1 MILSLNSIIFETLIL
16 MFVNIFYIYVVFL
29 FLDNYFVKSVLIGN
43 ECKNYIYTCFSGIIS
58 IIHMIQMK
66 YFFVYLLFFSIILVI
81 CLKNKIGLKNT
92 FKILGLFCFITMIFN
107 FLLRFL
113 YVFYNVTQVIF
124 IEKWIVHI
132 IIIIFLKI
140 FVGLILK
147 LIKPYFDFLR
157 YNKNLKNIYL
167 ITLILIPLFI
177 GFIVGVAYNIEHNQ
191 MNVVGN
197 IILFIFIMNTAF
209 IINFIIVVLYLN
221 YNQEIVT
228 NAKFKINYYDE
239 LMIQF
244 KKHIDEV
251 KKLRH
256 DFKNHILVMSVLMK
270 DKRYEEL
277 SNYIKKMFYEEQ
289 IVISKLII
297 TGNPAMDVIINNK
310 LNKSIMLNIKVNTNI
325 YVPHGLKIDEFELVV
340 VLGNILDN
348 AIEATCKLE
357 DSMRYI
363 KIFIRYYDKKTLTI
377 FVSNTYDGK
386 NRFLES
392 KTSKEDKENH
402 GIGLRNVEEVM
413 KKNNGFFEIDCDDRF
428 FKVKVMFY
436 DVDQMDDKD
445 KKV

>member
-1 MILSLNSIIFETLIL
+1 MISNLNSVIFETLIL

-29 FLDNYFVKSVLIGN
+29 FLDNYFEKNILIRN
-43 ECKNYIYTCFSGIIS
+43 DYKIYIYTWFSSVIS
-58 IIHMIQMK
+58 IIHMVQMK
-66 YFFVYLLFFSIILVI
+66 YFLVYLLSFSIILVI
-81 CLKNKIGLKNT
+81 CLKNKIRLRDT
-92 FKILGLFCFITMIFN
+92 FKILGLFCFITIIFN

-113 YVFYNVTQVIF
+113 YAFYNVTQVIF
-124 IEKWIVHI
+124 IEKWVVHI
-132 IIIIFLKI
+132 IIIIFFKI
-140 FVGLILK
+140 FIGLILK
-147 LIKPYFDFLR
+147 LIKPYFGFLR

-177 GFIVGVAYNIEHNQ
+177 GFIVGVAYNIERNQ
-191 MNVVGN
+191 NVIGN

-256 DFKNHILVMSVLMK
+256 DFKNHILVMSVLIK
-270 DKRYEEL
+270 DKRYDEL
-277 SNYIKKMFYEEQ
+277 SNYIKKMFYEEK
-289 IVISKLII
+289 IVISRLII

-310 LNKSIMLNIKVNTNI
+310 LNKSIMLNIKVHTNI
-325 YVPHGLKIDEFELVV
+325 YVSQGLKIDEFELVV

-357 DSMRYI
+357 ESMRYI

-377 FVSNTYDGK
+377 SVSNTYDGK

-402 GIGLRNVEEVM
+402 GIGLRNVKEVM
-413 KKNNGFFEIDCDDRF
+413 KRNNGFFEIYCDDKF

-436 DVDQMDDKD
+436 DVDQIDEKD
-445 KKV
+445 KKCN

>member
-1 MILSLNSIIFETLIL
+1 MISNLNSVIFETLIL

-29 FLDNYFVKSVLIGN
+29 FLDNYFEKNILIGN
-43 ECKNYIYTCFSGIIS
+43 DYKSYIYTWFSSVIS
-58 IIHMIQMK
+58 IIHMVQMK
-66 YFFVYLLFFSIILVI
+66 YFLVYLLSFSIILVI
-81 CLKNKIGLKNT
+81 CLKNKIGLKDT
-92 FKILGLFCFITMIFN
+92 FKILGLFCFITLIFN

-140 FVGLILK
+140 FIGLILK
-147 LIKPYFDFLR
+147 LIKPYFHFLR

-167 ITLILIPLFI
+167 ITLTLIPLFI
-177 GFIVGVAYNIEHNQ
+177 GFIVRVAYNIERNQ
-191 MNVVGN
+191 NVIGN

-256 DFKNHILVMSVLMK
+256 DFKNHILVMSVLIK

-289 IVISKLII
+289 IVISRLII

-310 LNKSIMLNIKVNTNI
+310 LNKSIMLNIKVHTNI
-325 YVPHGLKIDEFELVV
+325 YVSQGLKIDEFELVV

-357 DSMRYI
+357 ESMRYI

-377 FVSNTYDGK
+377 SVSNTYDGK

-402 GIGLRNVEEVM
+402 GIGLRNVKEVM
-413 KKNNGFFEIDCDDRF
+413 KRNNGFFEIYCDDKF

-436 DVDQMDDKD
+436 DVDQIDDKD

>member
-1 MILSLNSIIFETLIL
+1 MISNLNSVIFETLIL

-29 FLDNYFVKSVLIGN
+29 FLDNYFEKNILIGN
-43 ECKNYIYTCFSGIIS
+43 DYKSYIYTWFSSVIS
-58 IIHMIQMK
+58 IIHMVQMK
-66 YFFVYLLFFSIILVI
+66 YFLVYLLSFSIILVI
-81 CLKNKIGLKNT
+81 CLKNKIGLKDT
-92 FKILGLFCFITMIFN
+92 FKILGLFCFITLIFN

-140 FVGLILK
+140 FIGLILK

-167 ITLILIPLFI
+167 ITLTLIPLFI
-177 GFIVGVAYNIEHNQ
+177 GFIVGVAYNIERNQ
-191 MNVVGN
+191 NVIGN
-197 IILFIFIMNTAF
+197 IIFFIFIMNTAF

-256 DFKNHILVMSVLMK
+256 DFRNHILVMSVLIK

-289 IVISKLII
+289 IVISRLII

-310 LNKSIMLNIKVNTNI
+310 LNKSIMLNIKVHTNI
-325 YVPHGLKIDEFELVV
+325 YVSQGLKIDEFELVV

-357 DSMRYI
+357 ESMRYI

-377 FVSNTYDGK
+377 SVSNTYDGK

-402 GIGLRNVEEVM
+402 GIGLRNVKEVM
-413 KKNNGFFEIDCDDRF
+413 KRNNGFFEIYCDDKF

-436 DVDQMDDKD
+436 DVDQIDDKD